1 MLVALGAVVIAAGIV
16 IGRVVYNRAGSHI
29 EFPTPGPAEPD
40 AAVTFEDFVGAE
52 TCASCHSSQY
62 ASWKSSTHGRAGAGP
77 PNPQSVKGPF
87 DGRPMRF
94 RDAVVTPSTRATGA
108 FVFTIAQGNRP
119 KVVWH
124 VDAVVGGGYMV
135 GGGTQAS
142 FSTYPDGTLRF
153 LPFDYSPVQHL
164 WFCQGRANRGWIPV
178 TPAIALAD
186 CDAWPPT
193 RILGSSER
201 FQTCQQCH
209 GSQIEVAFDS
219 AAKRY
224 HTRFTTLA
232 INCES
237 CHGPGRRHVEL
248 ARSGKV
254 DASAD
259 IGMRALSTLT
269 KDQSLEVCFQCHAVK
284 AAMEPGYLPGKRLQS
299 HFALKLPQ
307 LLDTIYFADGRTR
320 VFAYQE
326 GHLSSDCYLNGSMT
340 CVDCHDPHSQR
351 YRDINDA
358 PLPGRFDDGQ
368 CLDCHASKAQPLE
381 RHTRHR
387 ATSPGSRCVSCHMP
401 YLQESSVGSHIRYAR
416 SDHTIPI
423 PRPAYDTRLGIENAC
438 QKCHRDRTP
447 QQLEAQVT
455 TWYGTLKPHAPAVAA
470 LLAGDSAS
478 DGPTAARTI
487 LGAPANDPMAEVAGL
502 ARVIRRSTTLG
513 ELDEETIERLQRRAE
528 STDPDVQALALATLH
543 LIRGA
548 DPKVRRFLAGALRGL
563 GPKDSAIRDRWAWI
577 LRVRGDAALTTGDY
591 ESALGAYRKSREVA
605 PNDPAVWRS
614 LGVAYTR
621 QRDYGKAIEHFR
633 HSLDLRPSQPQVLI
647 DLGFA
652 FMQQGSLDSATTAYR
667 KAIAINP
674 WEPGAY
680 ANLGITYL
688 RAGALGR
695 AVEALERA
703 VELNPGL
710 ADAHF
715 ALASAYAQLG
725 ERARAEATLE
735 QGLEFDP
742 HNEAARR
749 MLEAVRGP

>member
-1 MLVALGAVVIAAGIV
+1 MTTGTLLALGAAVIAAGV
-16 IGRVVYNRAGSHI
+16 LIGRVVYNRAGSHV
-29 EFPTPGPAEPD
+29 EFPTPVPAAPE
-40 AAVTFEDFVGAE
+40 AGVTFEDFVGAE
-52 TCASCHSSQY
+52 ACASCHPSQY
-62 ASWKSSTHGRAGAGP
+62 ASWKPSTHGRAGASP

-94 RDAVVTPSTRATGA
+94 RDAVVTPSTTATGA
-108 FVFTIAQGNRP
+108 FVFTIAQGSRP
-119 KVVWH
+119 KVVWP

-135 GGGTQAS
+135 GGGTQAA
-142 FSTYPDGTLRF
+142 FSTFPDGTLRF
-153 LPFDYSPVQHL
+153 LPFDYSPAQHL

-219 AAKRY
+219 VAKRY
-224 HTRFTTLA
+224 DTRFTTLA

-248 ARSGKV
+248 ARSGKI
-254 DASAD
+254 DANAD

-284 AAMEPGYLPGKRLQS
+284 AAIEPGYLPGKRLQS

-368 CLDCHASKAQPLE
+368 CLDCHASKAEPLE

-387 ATSPGSRCVSCHMP
+387 PASPGSRCVSCHMP
-401 YLQESSVGSHIRYAR
+401 YLQESSVGPHIRYAR

-438 QKCHRDRTP
+438 QKCHRDRTA
-447 QQLEAQVT
+447 QQLETQVT
-455 TWYGTLKPHAPAVAA
+455 AWYGTLKPHAPAVAA
-470 LLAGDSAS
+470 LLAADSAS
-478 DGPTAARTI
+478 DASTAARII
-487 LGAPANDPMAEVAGL
+487 LAAPGNHPMAEVAGL
-502 ARVIRRSTTLG
+502 ARVMRRSWTLG
-513 ELDEETIERLQRRAE
+513 ELDGETIERLERRAE

-543 LIRGA
+543 LVRGA
-548 DPKVRRFLAGALRGL
+548 DPKVRRFLVSALRGL
-563 GPKDSAIRDRWAWI
+563 GPRDSAIRNRWAWI
-577 LRVRGDAALTTGDY
+577 LRVRGDAALASGDY
-591 ESALGAYRKSREVA
+591 ESALGAYRKSQEVT
-605 PNDPAVWRS
+605 PGDPAVWRS
-614 LGVAYTR
+614 LGIAYTR
-621 QRDYGKAIEHFR
+621 QRDYGEAIEYFR
-633 HSLDLRPSQPQVLI
+633 HSWRSCGRASCRSWSSWVSHSCNRDLSTAPRQRIARPSLSIP
-647 DLGFA
+647 
-652 FMQQGSLDSATTAYR
+652 GSLAL
-667 KAIAINP
+667 
-674 WEPGAY
+674 Y

-688 RAGALGR
+688 RGGALR
-695 AVEALERA
+695 PAAVEARREGGGAQSWSRRRA
-703 VELNPGL
+703 
-710 ADAHF
+710 F
-715 ALASAYAQLG
+715 
-725 ERARAEATLE
+725 RARQRIRPAW
-735 QGLEFDP
+735 
-742 HNEAARR
+742 
-749 MLEAVRGP
+749 